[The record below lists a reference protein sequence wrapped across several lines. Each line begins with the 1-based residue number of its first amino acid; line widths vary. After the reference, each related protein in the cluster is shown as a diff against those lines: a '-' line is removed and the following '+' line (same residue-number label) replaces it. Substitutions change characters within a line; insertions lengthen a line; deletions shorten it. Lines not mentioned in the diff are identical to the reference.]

1 MQARAGI
8 AVTAATCLGFLA
20 LLVAAAPPVG
30 DAAAGKLGYAKC
42 IGCHSPERNRTG
54 PRHCGLMGRTSGT
67 LPGYDYSEAM
77 KKAAIPWNAETL
89 DRFLA
94 APMTVVPGTT
104 MGFAGVADARE
115 RRDLVAYLGSLTP
128 SAEECSGVQMEN

>member
-8 AVTAATCLGFLA
+8 AVTAATCLGFFA
-20 LLVAAAPPVG
+20 VLVAAVPPPG
-30 DAAAGKLGYAKC
+30 DAAAGKLEYAKC
-42 IGCHSPERNRTG
+42 IGCHSPDRNRTG
-54 PRHCGLMGRTSGT
+54 PRHCGLFGRTSGT

-77 KKAAIPWNAETL
+77 RNAAILWDSETL

-128 SAEECSGVQMEN
+128 SAEECSGLQMEN

>member
-1 MQARAGI
+1 MKPPAGI
-8 AVTAATCLGFLA
+8 SLIVATCLGFTP
-20 LLVAAAPPVG
+20 LVAAAPPAG
-30 DAAAGKLGYAKC
+30 DPAAGKLGYAKC

-54 PRHCGLMGRTSGT
+54 PRHCELLGRVAGS

-77 KKAAIPWNAETL
+77 RNAAIRWDAESL

-115 RRDLVAYLGSLTP
+115 RRDLVAYLGSLTA
-128 SAEECSGVQMEN
+128 SAEECSDMQMEN